1 VRPQVLFFLPKEY
14 DIRVRPQCFIHREQ
28 DVHVG
33 MLALR
38 PDLAVGVHAHLLPM
52 RLVGVRDVARL
63 ASLPVPV
70 EERRRIRLAGR
81 RDHRPPGARDAIG
94 LPPLSWLRAH

>member
-1 VRPQVLFFLPKEY
+1 M
-14 DIRVRPQCFIHREQ
+14 CFIHREQ

-38 PDLAVGVHAHLLPM
+38 PDLAAGAHPHVLHV

-63 ASLPVPV
+63 AFLPVPV
-70 EERRRIRLAGR
+70 EERRRILLA
-81 RDHRPPGARDAIG
+81 PCGA
-94 LPPLSWLRAH
+94 P